1 MPRSPPANISRS
13 FKTRTDGIFKKAS
26 ELHDID
32 GSVRITIVI
41 ERPGQRPMI
50 FSTERRAA
58 WPCDTMEEYVGVLS
72 THKLEK
78 KTELSRFEIGKQ
90 CSSGQHNSK
99 ALSMGCQKV
108 TFRWLRDKSLR
119 RHRYRTCQAHR
130 RAHLN
135 QTIIRWTDQ
144 KVLLY
149 LLLHLHNLHLHNTT
163 VGLSVHCLM
172 RRIWYSLQNGSCE
185 QGYELFIYKMML
197 NMIVCLAPT

>member
-32 GSVRITIVI
+32 GSIRITIVI

-72 THKLEK
+72 THELKK
-78 KTELSRFEIGKQ
+78 KTKLSRFEIVKQ

-99 ALSMGCQKV
+99 ALSTVCQKV
-108 TFRWLRDKSLR
+108 TFRWLRGKLLR
-119 RHRYRTCQAHR
+119 RHRYRTCRAHCRAHR

-135 QTIIRWTDQ
+135 QIIIRWTDQ
-144 KVLLY
+144 KGFFC
-149 LLLHLHNLHLHNTT
+149 LLHHSYNAT
-163 VGLSVHCLM
+163 VGLLVHCLM
-172 RRIWYSLQNGSCE
+172 LRIWYSLQNGSCE
-185 QGYELFIYKMML
+185 QDHKS
-197 NMIVCLAPT
+197 

>member
-72 THKLEK
+72 TRKLEK

-119 RHRYRTCQAHR
+119 RHRYRTCQAHH

-185 QGYELFIYKMML
+185 HGYELFIYKMML